1 MKNIDVWSFKSQKTN
16 FVDSVKRRDDE
27 LSTLK
32 TQIEHLNTQI
42 RIKNDMTAH
51 YDDELS
57 GLRASLDAER
67 SRATR
72 EANALKNKTAERK
85 LCAIQKQKL
94 EKYAAIT
101 GASAGNEVFI
111 HKDKSLS
118 ADADYKPHLKAIS

>member
-1 MKNIDVWSFKSQKTN
+1 
-16 FVDSVKRRDDE
+16 
-27 LSTLK
+27 
-32 TQIEHLNTQI
+32 
-42 RIKNDMTAH
+42 MTAH

-72 EANALKNKTAERK
+72 EANALKNKTAELKRNSEALVKTKAEYEELQAKFTTTNDDMEVLRK